1 MKNKTTKSKLIK
13 TFMFLLIALS
23 IFFTLFLVK
32 VNGLSFNSELD
43 RVAIITDYVIQGN
56 QTKYYELVTS
66 IFDDAKKC
74 TDEKCKKKISLKIN
88 ENLKEMKGTPFYE
101 GIYFIRINE
110 NGDLEKMFLHGEVKV
125 EKVNT
130 KGEQK
135 VVNFLTKNNYSMF
148 VNNLYLKGFR
158 IDSGISNM
166 HYLNDYYS
174 EAEIIVPIRTYDNAK
189 IVGAVVKGYGD

>member
-1 MKNKTTKSKLIK
+1 MKHKLTKLFSI
-13 TFMFLLIALS
+13 LLLVLF
-23 IFFTLFLVK
+23 IFFSFILVK
-32 VNGLSFNSELD
+32 VNGISFNSELD
-43 RVAIITDYVIQGN
+43 RVAVITDYVIQGN

-66 IFDDAKKC
+66 IFDEAKRC
-74 TDEKCKKKISLKIN
+74 TDEKCKKKISLRIHD
-88 ENLKEMKGTPFYE
+88 NLKEMKGTPFYE
-101 GIYFIRINE
+101 GVYFIRVNE
-110 NGDLEKMFLHGEVKV
+110 NGDIEKMFLQGEVKV

-135 VVNFLTKNNYSMF
+135 VVNFLTKNSYSMF
-148 VNNLYLKGFR
+148 ANNLYLKGFR

-189 IVGAVVKGYGD
+189 IVGAIVKGYGD